1 MKTIE
6 LLISNKNKSLLTH
19 LQEKGEFLPA
29 YCAGRGTCGKCKV
42 QFLNNIP
49 APTAY
54 DTAFFSEKELSEGWR
69 LACQAYVEGQFTIQ
83 IEDYEEDQIQAASA
97 FNLPSDKS
105 VSNKFTTSN
114 IASDS
119 SSKTTSSQQ
128 ISIQHNSTQLS
139 PEQSDSKIAAAQSSS
154 AHNEISSSEA
164 LALAID
170 IGTTTIAANLID
182 TNPKKVL
189 QTTTSI
195 NHQRILGTDVLSR
208 IDAANQG
215 RIWELQRTILN
226 DLDSICEQFQLG
238 KDITK
243 LSIPVIISGNST
255 MQHLLQR
262 LSCESLGSF
271 PFTPVDISM
280 HSYKGM
286 TILPGIS
293 TYVGADIVSG
303 IVACGIDQKEE
314 ISLLVDLGTNG
325 EMVIGNKDR
334 LLVTSTAAGP
344 AFEGGNIRHGIAGVP
359 GAIDTVT
366 ISNNHPVISTI
377 SNKKPIGICGTGV
390 IETVYELVKE
400 KIVDNTGL
408 IADKYFDNGYPLT
421 ENISFTNKDVRE
433 VQLAKS
439 AIRAGIEILVTS
451 YGIDYSQIAHLYLAG
466 GFGQKINYTKAVGIG
481 MLPKELNDRIISVG
495 NSSLAGAGMLA
506 MNPELSHRFT
516 HVPEISEEINL
527 ANHKAFNDLYLEY
540 MSF

>member
-6 LLISNKNKSLLTH
+6 LSISNKNKSLLTH

-42 QFLNNIP
+42 QFFNNIP
-49 APTAY
+49 APTAH

-97 FNLPSDKS
+97 FNLPDKL

-114 IASDS
+114 TASDP

-128 ISIQHNSTQLS
+128 ISIQYNSTQLS
-139 PEQSDSKIAAAQSSS
+139 SEKSDSKIADTQLSS
-154 AHNEISSSEA
+154 AHTEISSSEA

-182 TNPKKVL
+182 TNQKKVL
-189 QTTTSI
+189 QTITCI
-195 NHQRILGTDVLSR
+195 NHQRIFGTDVLSR

-243 LSIPVIISGNST
+243 LSIPVVISGNST

-390 IETVYELVKE
+390 IETVYELVKG

-421 ENISFTNKDVRE
+421 ENISFTNKDIRE

-481 MLPKELNDRIISVG
+481 MLPNELNDRIISVG

>member
-6 LLISNKNKSLLTH
+6 LSISDKNKSLLTH
-19 LQEKGEFLPA
+19 LQENGEFLPA

-49 APTAY
+49 AYTTHDA
-54 DTAFFSEKELSEGWR
+54 AFFSAKELSEGWR
-69 LACQAYVEGQFTIQ
+69 LACQAYIKGQFTIQ
-83 IEDYEEDQIQAASA
+83 IEDYKEDQIQAASA
-97 FNLPSDKS
+97 FNLSADKS
-105 VSNKFTTSN
+105 VSNKFTAADTV
-114 IASDS
+114 SDS
-119 SSKTTSSQQ
+119 SSKSASVQHISMQPSS
-128 ISIQHNSTQLS
+128 
-139 PEQSDSKIAAAQSSS
+139 EKSDSKIATAPSSS
-154 AHNEISSSEA
+154 THNEISSYDS
-164 LALAID
+164 LALAVD
-170 IGTTTIAANLID
+170 IGTTTIASNLID
-182 TNPKKVL
+182 TNQKKVL
-189 QTTTSI
+189 QTITSI
-195 NHQRILGTDVLSR
+195 NHQRIFGTDVLSR
-208 IDAANQG
+208 IDIANQG
-215 RIWELQRTILN
+215 RLLELQRTILN

-255 MQHLLQR
+255 MQHLLQK

-280 HSYKGM
+280 HSYKNM

-314 ISLLVDLGTNG
+314 VSLLVDLGTNG
-325 EMVIGNKDR
+325 EMVIGNH
-334 LLVTSTAAGP
+334 P
-344 AFEGGNIRHGIAGVP
+344 A
-359 GAIDTVT
+359 
-366 ISNNHPVISTI
+366 ISTI

-421 ENISFTNKDVRE
+421 ENISFTNKDIRE

-439 AIRAGIEILVTS
+439 AIRAGIEILVIS

-506 MNPELSHRFT
+506 MNSELSHRFT
-516 HVPEISEEINL
+516 HIPEISEEISL

>member
-6 LLISNKNKSLLTH
+6 LSISDKNKSLLTH
-19 LQEKGEFLPA
+19 LQENREFLPA

-49 APTAY
+49 AYTTHDA
-54 DTAFFSEKELSEGWR
+54 AFFSAKELSEGWR
-69 LACQAYVEGQFTIQ
+69 LACQAYVKGQFTIQ

-97 FNLPSDKS
+97 FNLSADKS
-105 VSNKFTTSN
+105 VSNKFTAADTV
-114 IASDS
+114 SDS
-119 SSKTTSSQQ
+119 SSKSASVQHISMQPSS
-128 ISIQHNSTQLS
+128 
-139 PEQSDSKIAAAQSSS
+139 EKSDSKIATAPSSS
-154 AHNEISSSEA
+154 THNEISSYDS
-164 LALAID
+164 LALAVD
-170 IGTTTIAANLID
+170 IGTTTIASNLID
-182 TNPKKVL
+182 TNQKKVL
-189 QTTTSI
+189 
-195 NHQRILGTDVLSR
+195 
-208 IDAANQG
+208 
-215 RIWELQRTILN
+215 
-226 DLDSICEQFQLG
+226 
-238 KDITK
+238 
-243 LSIPVIISGNST
+243 PVIISGNST
-255 MQHLLQR
+255 MQHLLQK

-280 HSYKGM
+280 HSYKNM

-314 ISLLVDLGTNG
+314 VSLLVDLGTNG

-344 AFEGGNIRHGIAGVP
+344 AFEGGNIRYGIAGVP

-366 ISNNHPVISTI
+366 IFDNHPAISTI

-421 ENISFTNKDVRE
+421 ENISFTNKDIRE

-506 MNPELSHRFT
+506 MNSELSHRFT
-516 HVPEISEEINL
+516 HIPEISEEISL

>member
-6 LLISNKNKSLLTH
+6 LSISDKNKSLLTH
-19 LQEKGEFLPA
+19 LQENGEFLPA

-49 APTAY
+49 AHTTHDA
-54 DTAFFSEKELSEGWR
+54 AFFSAKELSEGWR
-69 LACQAYVEGQFTIQ
+69 LACQAYVKGQFTIQ
-83 IEDYEEDQIQAASA
+83 IEDYEEDQIQVASA
-97 FNLPSDKS
+97 FNLSTDK
-105 VSNKFTTSN
+105 
-114 IASDS
+114 
-119 SSKTTSSQQ
+119 
-128 ISIQHNSTQLS
+128 
-139 PEQSDSKIAAAQSSS
+139 SDSKIATAPSSS
-154 AHNEISSSEA
+154 THNEISSYDF
-164 LALAID
+164 LALAVD

-182 TNPKKVL
+182 TKQKKVL
-189 QTTTSI
+189 QAITSI
-195 NHQRILGTDVLSR
+195 NHQRIFGTDVLSR
-208 IDAANQG
+208 IDIANQG
-215 RIWELQRTILN
+215 RLLELQRTILN

-255 MQHLLQR
+255 MQHLLQK

-280 HSYKGM
+280 HSYKNM

-314 ISLLVDLGTNG
+314 VSLLVDLGTNG
-325 EMVIGNKDR
+325 EMVIGNKNR

-344 AFEGGNIRHGIAGVP
+344 AFEGGNIHYGIAGVP

-366 ISNNHPVISTI
+366 IFDNHPAISTI

-421 ENISFTNKDVRE
+421 ENISFTNKDIRE

-506 MNPELSHRFT
+506 MNSELSHRFT
-516 HVPEISEEINL
+516 HIPEISEEISL

>member
-6 LLISNKNKSLLTH
+6 LSISDKNKSLLTH
-19 LQEKGEFLPA
+19 LQENGEFLPA

-49 APTAY
+49 AHTTHDA
-54 DTAFFSEKELSEGWR
+54 AFFSAKELSEGWR

-97 FNLPSDKS
+97 FNLSADK
-105 VSNKFTTSN
+105 
-114 IASDS
+114 
-119 SSKTTSSQQ
+119 
-128 ISIQHNSTQLS
+128 
-139 PEQSDSKIAAAQSSS
+139 SDSKIATAPSSS
-154 AHNEISSSEA
+154 THNEISSYDF
-164 LALAID
+164 LALAVD

-182 TNPKKVL
+182 TNQKKVL
-189 QTTTSI
+189 QSITSI
-195 NHQRILGTDVLSR
+195 NHQRIFGTDVLSR
-208 IDAANQG
+208 IDIANQG
-215 RIWELQRTILN
+215 RLLELQRTILN

-255 MQHLLQR
+255 MQHLLQK

-280 HSYKGM
+280 HSYKNM

-314 ISLLVDLGTNG
+314 VSLLVDLGTNG

-344 AFEGGNIRHGIAGVP
+344 AFEGGNIRYGIAGVP

-366 ISNNHPVISTI
+366 IFDNHPSISTI

-408 IADKYFDNGYPLT
+408 IADKYFEIG
-421 ENISFTNKDVRE
+421 
-433 VQLAKS
+433 
-439 AIRAGIEILVTS
+439 RA
-451 YGIDYSQIAHLYLAG
+451 
-466 GFGQKINYTKAVGIG
+466 
-481 MLPKELNDRIISVG
+481 
-495 NSSLAGAGMLA
+495 
-506 MNPELSHRFT
+506 
-516 HVPEISEEINL
+516 HV
-527 ANHKAFNDLYLEY
+527 
-540 MSF
+540 

>member
-6 LLISNKNKSLLTH
+6 LSISDKNKSLLTH
-19 LQEKGEFLPA
+19 LQENGEFLPA

-42 QFLNNIP
+42 QFLND
-49 APTAY
+49 APVPTEH
-54 DTAFFSEKELSEGWR
+54 DSAFFSPKQLSDGWR
-69 LACQAYVEGQFTIQ
+69 LACQAYVEGQFTLQ
-83 IEDYEEDQIQAASA
+83 IEDYQEDSIQAASD
-97 FNLPSDKS
+97 FK
-105 VSNKFTTSN
+105 
-114 IASDS
+114 
-119 SSKTTSSQQ
+119 
-128 ISIQHNSTQLS
+128 LS
-139 PEQSDSKIAAAQSSS
+139 PKESALDIADSALLYTKESDFSS
-154 AHNEISSSEA
+154 

-182 TNPKKVL
+182 TKQKKVL
-189 QTTTSI
+189 QTITSI
-195 NHQRILGTDVLSR
+195 NHQRIFGTDVLSR
-208 IDAANQG
+208 IDIANQG
-215 RIWELQRTILN
+215 RLLELQRTILN

-255 MQHLLQR
+255 MQHLLQK

-280 HSYKGM
+280 HSYKNM

-314 ISLLVDLGTNG
+314 VSLLVDLGTNG

-344 AFEGGNIRHGIAGVP
+344 AFEGGNIRYGIAGVP

-366 ISNNHPVISTI
+366 IFDNHPAISTI

-421 ENISFTNKDVRE
+421 ENISFTNKDIRE

-506 MNPELSHRFT
+506 MNSELSHRFT
-516 HVPEISEEINL
+516 HIPEISEEISL

>member
-6 LLISNKNKSLLTH
+6 LSISDKNKSLLTH

-49 APTAY
+49 TPTTY
-54 DTAFFSEKELSEGWR
+54 DTTFFSENDLSEGWR

-97 FNLPSDKS
+97 FNLPDKL
-105 VSNKFTTSN
+105 VSNKITTAN
-114 IASDS
+114 TASDA
-119 SSKTTSSQQ
+119 SSKTTSVQQ
-128 ISIQHNSTQLS
+128 ISVQHTLTQLS
-139 PEQSDSKIAAAQSSS
+139 PEKSDSKIADTQSSS

-182 TNPKKVL
+182 TNQKKVL
-189 QTTTSI
+189 QTITSI
-195 NHQRILGTDVLSR
+195 NHQRIFGTDVLSR

-215 RIWELQRTILN
+215 RIWELQSTILN
-226 DLDSICEQFQLG
+226 DLNSICEQFQLG

-408 IADKYFDNGYPLT
+408 IADKYFDTGYPLT
-421 ENISFTNKDVRE
+421 ENISFTNKDIRE

-516 HVPEISEEINL
+516 HIPEISEEINL

>member
-1 MKTIE
+1 MKTIK
-6 LLISNKNKSLLTH
+6 LSISDKNKSLLTH
-19 LQEKGEFLPA
+19 LQENGEFLPA

-49 APTAY
+49 AHTTHDA
-54 DTAFFSEKELSEGWR
+54 AFFSAKELSEGWR
-69 LACQAYVEGQFTIQ
+69 LACQAYVKGQFTIQ

-97 FNLPSDKS
+97 FNLSADKS
-105 VSNKFTTSN
+105 VSNKFTAADTV
-114 IASDS
+114 SDS
-119 SSKTTSSQQ
+119 SSKSASVQHISMQPSS
-128 ISIQHNSTQLS
+128 
-139 PEQSDSKIAAAQSSS
+139 EKSDSKIATAPSSS
-154 AHNEISSSEA
+154 THNEISSYDS
-164 LALAID
+164 LALAVD
-170 IGTTTIAANLID
+170 IGTTTIASNLID
-182 TNPKKVL
+182 TNQKKVL
-189 QTTTSI
+189 QTITSI
-195 NHQRILGTDVLSR
+195 NHQRIFGTDVLSR
-208 IDAANQG
+208 IDIANQG
-215 RIWELQRTILN
+215 RLLELQRTILN

-255 MQHLLQR
+255 MQHLLQK

-280 HSYKGM
+280 HSYKNM

-314 ISLLVDLGTNG
+314 VSLLVDLGTNG

-344 AFEGGNIRHGIAGVP
+344 AFEGGNILYGIAGVP

-366 ISNNHPVISTI
+366 IFDNHPAISTI

-421 ENISFTNKDVRE
+421 ENISFTNKDIRE

-506 MNPELSHRFT
+506 MNSELSHRFT
-516 HVPEISEEINL
+516 HIPEISEEISL

>member
-6 LLISNKNKSLLTH
+6 LSISDKNKSLLTH

-49 APTAY
+49 APTTY
-54 DTAFFSEKELSEGWR
+54 DSTFFSEKELSEGWR

-97 FNLPSDKS
+97 FNLPDKL
-105 VSNKFTTSN
+105 VSNKITTAN
-114 IASDS
+114 TASDA
-119 SSKTTSSQQ
+119 SSKTTSVQQ
-128 ISIQHNSTQLS
+128 ISVQHTLTQLS
-139 PEQSDSKIAAAQSSS
+139 PEKSDSKIADTQLSS

-182 TNPKKVL
+182 TNQKKVL
-189 QTTTSI
+189 QTITSI
-195 NHQRILGTDVLSR
+195 NHQRIFGTDVLSR

-280 HSYKGM
+280 HSYKDM

-325 EMVIGNKDR
+325 EMVIGNKNR

-408 IADKYFDNGYPLT
+408 IADKYFDTGYPLT
-421 ENISFTNKDVRE
+421 ENISFTNKDIRE

-516 HVPEISEEINL
+516 HIPEISEEINL

>member
-6 LLISNKNKSLLTH
+6 LSISDKNKSLLTH

-49 APTAY
+49 TPTAH
-54 DTAFFSEKELSEGWR
+54 DTTFFSEKELSEGWR

-97 FNLPSDKS
+97 FNLPDKS

-119 SSKTTSSQQ
+119 SSKTASSQQ
-128 ISIQHNSTQLS
+128 ISVQHNSTQLS
-139 PEQSDSKIAAAQSSS
+139 SEKSDSKIAAAQLSS
-154 AHNEISSSEA
+154 AHTEISSSEA

-170 IGTTTIAANLID
+170 IGTTTIAANLIN
-182 TNPKKVL
+182 TNQKKVL

-195 NHQRILGTDVLSR
+195 NHQRIFGTDVLSR

-243 LSIPVIISGNST
+243 LSIPVVISGNST

-303 IVACGIDQKEE
+303 IVACGIDQEEE

-421 ENISFTNKDVRE
+421 ENISFTNKDIRE

-516 HVPEISEEINL
+516 HIPEISEEINL

>member
-6 LLISNKNKSLLTH
+6 LSISDKNKSLLTH

-49 APTAY
+49 APTSH
-54 DTAFFSEKELSEGWR
+54 DTTFFSAKELSEGWR

-97 FNLPSDKS
+97 FNLPDKL

-119 SSKTTSSQQ
+119 SAKTTLSQQ
-128 ISIQHNSTQLS
+128 ISVQHNSTQLS
-139 PEQSDSKIAAAQSSS
+139 SEKSDSKIADTQLSS

-182 TNPKKVL
+182 TNQKNVL
-189 QTTTSI
+189 QTITSI
-195 NHQRILGTDVLSR
+195 NHQRIFGTDVLSR

-243 LSIPVIISGNST
+243 LSTPVIISGNST

-421 ENISFTNKDVRE
+421 ENISFTNKDIRE

-516 HVPEISEEINL
+516 HIPKISEEINL